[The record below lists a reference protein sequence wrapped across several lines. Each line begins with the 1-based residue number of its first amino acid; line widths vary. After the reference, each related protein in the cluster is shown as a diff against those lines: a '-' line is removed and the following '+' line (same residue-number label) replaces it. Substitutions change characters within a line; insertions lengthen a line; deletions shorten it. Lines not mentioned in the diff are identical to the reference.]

1 MKKEVRNGA
10 EPKFEYGIIV
20 CALRSFGAIST
31 YYTNFIN
38 AHVFSDPKTIHGLG
52 SLELAK
58 GAIKIRDEL
67 DLPVVGFDLA
77 GAEHGNP
84 ARDHSQAFQ
93 FAHANFL
100 KKTVHAGEAY
110 GAPSIFQAIT
120 ELHAD
125 RIGHGYYLFD
135 TSRIEDPRIED
146 KERYVR
152 ELVEYIADRRITI
165 EVCLTSN
172 LQTNPAIK
180 RLEDHSFAKMLDH
193 DLSATFCTDNRTV
206 SKTTVTDEILKAL
219 EHFAIT
225 PHRLKNL
232 IIYGFKRSFFPGPY
246 RKKREYVRQC
256 IDYYERIVEGTELA
270 EKK

>member
-1 MKKEVRNGA
+1 
-10 EPKFEYGIIV
+10 
-20 CALRSFGAIST
+20 
-31 YYTNFIN
+31 
-38 AHVFSDPKTIHGLG
+38 LG

-58 GAIKIRDEL
+58 GAVKIRDEL
-67 DLPVVGFDLA
+67 DLPIVGFDLA

-84 ARDHSQAFQ
+84 ARDHWQAFQ
-93 FAHANFL
+93 YVHENFM

-135 TSRIEDPRIED
+135 TSKIED
-146 KERYVR
+146 KSITDRERYVR
-152 ELVEYIADRRITI
+152 ELAQYIADRRITI

-172 LQTNPAIK
+172 MQTNPSIGEIK
-180 RLEDHSFAKMLDH
+180 NHAFSKMLSYG
-193 DLSATFCTDNRTV
+193 LSVTLCTDNRTV
-206 SKTTVTDEILKAL
+206 SKTTISKEIMLAL
-219 EHFAIT
+219 ENFGIS

-246 RKKREYVRQC
+246 LKKREYVRQC
-256 IDYYERIVEGTELA
+256 INYYEQIVAGSELDDTQ
-270 EKK
+270 